1 MHLKLI
7 KRQMCVCSARRD
19 HLLVLWHLEFSAS
32 FTCKTFWQRWDCLLK
47 VKEFLNMRWKQTIT
61 ATLSPCFLEQD
72 DWSGD
77 EEQMGYTINHEKV
90 EVAENV
96 QEGEREKQ
104 RRERSEIKPDEIN
117 PRIMSALWSSQ
128 SARLSSRRACFT
140 LEMKCECFHSN
151 VLRHSSDGP
160 EVILSRWPQ
169 CRDDQNL

>member
-1 MHLKLI
+1 MTFG
-7 KRQMCVCSARRD
+7 
-19 HLLVLWHLEFSAS
+19 VLS
-32 FTCKTFWQRWDCLLK
+32 FFYVQNVLTALRLFAQGERVFEHEMKT
-47 VKEFLNMRWKQTIT
+47 NYNSY
-61 ATLSPCFLEQD
+61 TLFPCFLEQD
-72 DWSGD
+72 DRSGD

-90 EVAENV
+90 EVAENM

-160 EVILSRWPQ
+160 EVILSR
-169 CRDDQNL
+169 